1 VEAKAVANMQ
11 ERRLKI
17 GTKRAELENHRKEK
31 ERKKRGELKR
41 LEKLEKIRKKK
52 GKK

>member
-31 ERKKRGELKR
+31 ERKKGRI
-41 LEKLEKIRKKK
+41 EKI
-52 GKK
+52 GKIGEN